1 MKKRVLLLVKRLLD
15 ADGFVTADWLAQD
28 LGLSKRSVLY
38 ALDEV
43 DRLLAANGLGEVER
57 EPGKGVRLP
66 QPLRATAAGL
76 LEGAWEADNP
86 IDAAVASDRRLYLG
100 FSFMCVDVR
109 QTTESLAAQLDVSVR
124 TVSNDIARLRSDL
137 LKGGIDLV
145 YDRASGWRMLGNEFS
160 RRGWLISF
168 LQDSCLLR
176 GARDL
181 AALVNG
187 MGRLAK
193 PGHVLLEEEGLG
205 ELVRVVE
212 GVLPGAYERDIRH
225 VVLMSLVVAALER
238 SEPLA
243 WGLTDGDRVS
253 LAGTA
258 SFELARFLVTK
269 TEECLGR
276 TLDEGEPY
284 YIAMLLQS
292 LPMAPQDA
300 EWGDYPFDLG
310 VVAQKLIGR
319 VGEGYGFDFSSDP
332 ELLNS
337 IVLHLMPL
345 TYRMLFRMQIS
356 NPLVGDVVA
365 KYGRLHAQVRGALG
379 EVERLAGVPMRE
391 DEAAFLT
398 LYFASSIEKLALAGG
413 ERPRIAVVCNA
424 GNAVSRL
431 LQYRIGNAF
440 KVEVVAATSERGL
453 YDLLGTGDAAVDY
466 IVSIVELDEA
476 RCRGVPVLRV
486 SALLDDADLELL
498 GKHLVRRACGAKDEG
513 EEAPG
518 LLDLLAPGRFL
529 VRPEVSGMDELIT
542 LGGQLLA
549 RSGLCDDEYPR
560 QMVTMAHSFGP
571 LTTILIAP
579 GIIMPH
585 AGVSEHVYKT
595 GFSFVVLERPVEVN
609 GRPVRCALS
618 VCTRSKRINQRAIQ
632 QLGILLRGERF
643 MREVLRVTSFGQLAG
658 LITDCLE
665 EETERAR

>member
-1 MKKRVLLLVKRLLD
+1 MKKRVLLLVRRLLET
-15 ADGFVTADWLAQD
+15 DGFVTADWLAAD

-38 ALDEV
+38 ALDDV
-43 DRLLAANGLGEVER
+43 DRLLVANGMGGVER
-57 EPGKGVRLP
+57 VPGKGVRLP
-66 QPLRATAAGL
+66 CPSHATVAGL
-76 LEGAWEADNP
+76 LEGAWETDSP
-86 IDAAVASDRRLYLG
+86 VDVAVASDRRLYLG
-100 FSFMCVDVR
+100 FSFMCMDGR

-124 TVSNDIARLRSDL
+124 TVSSDIARLRSDL
-137 LKGGIDLV
+137 LKSKIDLA
-145 YDRASGWRMLGNEFS
+145 YDRASGWRMHGNEFS
-160 RRGWLISF
+160 RRGWLISCF
-168 LQDSCLLR
+168 QDAYPLR
-176 GARDL
+176 GVRDY

-187 MGRLAK
+187 MGRLA
-193 PGHVLLEEEGLG
+193 GLDRVLLDEKGLG
-205 ELVRVVE
+205 ELARAVE
-212 GVLPGAYERDIRH
+212 SVLPGAYERDIRH
-225 VVLMSLVVAALER
+225 VVLMNLVVAVLER
-238 SEPLA
+238 DEPLV
-243 WGLTDGDRVS
+243 WGLTDDDRQS
-253 LAGTA
+253 LAATA
-258 SFELARFLVTK
+258 SFELARFLVAK
-269 TEECLGR
+269 TAGSLGR
-276 TLDEGEPY
+276 VLDADEPY

-292 LPMAPQDA
+292 LPMVPKDA
-300 EWGDYPFDLG
+300 GPGSYPFDLE

-332 ELLNS
+332 ELLSS

-379 EVERLAGVPMRE
+379 EVERLVGTPMRE

-431 LQYRIGNAF
+431 LQYRISNAF

-453 YDLLGTGDAAVDY
+453 YELLGMGTANVDF

-476 RCRGVPVLRV
+476 RCCGVPVIRV
-486 SALLDDADLELL
+486 SALLDDADLERL
-498 GKHLVRRACGAKDEG
+498 GRHLVRRACGPKNEG
-513 EEAPG
+513 ERGLA
-518 LLDLLAPGRFL
+518 LLDLLAPDRFL
-529 VRPEVSGMDELIT
+529 VRTEVTDMDELIA
-542 LGGQLLA
+542 LGGSLLE
-549 RSGLCDDEYPR
+549 RSGLCDEEYPR

-618 VCTRSKRINQRAIQ
+618 LCTRSKRINQRAIQ